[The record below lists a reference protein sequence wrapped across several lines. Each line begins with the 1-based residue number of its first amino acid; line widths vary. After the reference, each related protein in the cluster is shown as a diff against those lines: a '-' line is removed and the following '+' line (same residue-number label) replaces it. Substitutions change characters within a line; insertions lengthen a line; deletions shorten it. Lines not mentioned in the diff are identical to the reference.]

1 MKELTREL
9 ENQEPSGDLFDVIM
23 GVDWARL
30 DTDQLVTV
38 SILARKLKSACE
50 WVELAALRRT
60 EDPTELA
67 MALTE
72 PEQTVA
78 RRKEASVVLETLP
91 RLAEQLRR
99 GELDFR
105 RLDAVRERVQHLSPE
120 MVAEVEDALVGVAA
134 GLNRTQLCRKTTALV
149 AHANPDGYETRC
161 HKATKDRRVEF
172 SPLPDG
178 MAN

>member
-1 MKELTREL
+1 M
-9 ENQEPSGDLFDVIM
+9 
-23 GVDWARL
+23 DWARL

-105 RLDAVRERVQHLSPE
+105 GSTPCGNGSSTCPPRWWPRSRMRWSVW
-120 MVAEVEDALVGVAA
+120 
-134 GLNRTQLCRKTTALV
+134 
-149 AHANPDGYETRC
+149 
-161 HKATKDRRVEF
+161 
-172 SPLPDG
+172 PLG
-178 MAN
+178 